1 MDEMRS
7 IRVLKRI
14 TQYEL
19 RIATGIPQSKIS
31 LIENGLVKPR
41 DDEKKRIAKALR
53 VRSDEIWGIDE
64 RERLG

>member
-1 MDEMRS
+1 
-7 IRVLKRI
+7 VLKRI